1 MVVDAIANMKVK
13 IIQDFDSYLKRAS
26 YWYYDDYSYILHK
39 IAFIQS
45 FSSIDN
51 IDSIY
56 GFLINK

>member
-1 MVVDAIANMKVK
+1 MVVDAIANMKLK
-13 IIQDFDSYLKRAS
+13 IIQDFDRYLKRAS
-26 YWYYDDYSYILHK
+26 YGYYDDYLYILHK

>member
-1 MVVDAIANMKVK
+1 MVVDAIANMKLK
-13 IIQDFDSYLKRAS
+13 IIQDFGRYLKRAS
-26 YWYYDDYSYILHK
+26 YGYYDDYSYILHK
-39 IAFIQS
+39 IAFTQS

>member
-1 MVVDAIANMKVK
+1 MVVDAIANMKLK
-13 IIQDFDSYLKRAS
+13 IIQDFDRYLKRAS
-26 YWYYDDYSYILHK
+26 YGYYEDYSYILHK

-45 FSSIDN
+45 ISSIDN

>member
-1 MVVDAIANMKVK
+1 MVVDAIANMKLK
-13 IIQDFDSYLKRAS
+13 IIQDFDRYLKRAS
-26 YWYYDDYSYILHK
+26 YGYYDVYSYILHK